1 MKTTKVS
8 LKFPTQFAQFIDGQ
22 KSIEFQGDKVSDL
35 LDHLDIQFGQV
46 KERLLEEDG
55 QVKPYINLFLENK
68 NINVLEGLETEIN
81 SGSCISLLLSR
92 AGG

>member
-1 MKTTKVS
+1 MKTTTVS
-8 LKFPTQFAQFIDGQ
+8 LKFPTQFSKFIDDQ
-22 KSIEFQGDKVSDL
+22 KSIQFKGNRVADL
-35 LDHLDIQFGQV
+35 LDHLDIEYGSV

-68 NINVLEGLETEIN
+68 NINVLKGLETEVN
-81 SGSCISLLLSR
+81 DGSCISLLLSR